1 MLTFRNKINELSGL
15 GLGGFDFRTHIN
27 AITGNGTA
35 VYYKIDSE
43 AASVSTTAT
52 GDPKASLSSSDA
64 STAVQ
69 STGEAGASV
78 SSAAATVSITSGDG
92 SACP

>member
-1 MLTFRNKINELSGL
+1 MPTFRNKINELSGL

-43 AASVSTTAT
+43 AANVSTTAT
-52 GDPKASLSSSDA
+52 GETSAASNSSNGSA
-64 STAVQ
+64 AVQ
-69 STGEAGASV
+69 STGEATASV
-78 SSAAATVSITSGDG
+78 SSSAATVTITSGDG